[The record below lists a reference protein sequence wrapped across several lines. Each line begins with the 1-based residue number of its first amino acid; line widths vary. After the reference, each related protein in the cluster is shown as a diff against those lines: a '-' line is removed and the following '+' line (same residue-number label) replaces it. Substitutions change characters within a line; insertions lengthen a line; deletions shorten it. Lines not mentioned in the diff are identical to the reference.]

1 MLCSGS
7 LCSAQAAQHRDPLL
21 DMLWPLGMGGEGLST
36 PLPTPVS
43 GLSLQADR
51 ERGTHPGRCFARDL
65 ASHPGDAHLPPGAD
79 GDLLRLDAQILDSL
93 SEINPTLGD
102 LKSVENSP
110 SPSCCSHPL
119 MPSPV
124 LSL

>member
-1 MLCSGS
+1 M
-7 LCSAQAAQHRDPLL
+7 
-21 DMLWPLGMGGEGLST
+21 ST

-51 ERGTHPGRCFARDL
+51 ESGTHPGRCFARDL

-79 GDLLRLDAQILDSL
+79 GDLLRLDAQILGSL

-102 LKSVENSP
+102 LKSVESSP
-110 SPSCCSHPL
+110 NPSCCSHPL
-119 MPSPV
+119 MPSPM